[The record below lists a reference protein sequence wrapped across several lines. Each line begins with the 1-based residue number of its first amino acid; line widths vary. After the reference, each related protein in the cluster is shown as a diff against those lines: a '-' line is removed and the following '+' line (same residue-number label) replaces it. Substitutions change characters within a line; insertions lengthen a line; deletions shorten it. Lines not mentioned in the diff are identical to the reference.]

1 MNDEKY
7 PKRYKD
13 KLGRVIYVL
22 KNEFERT
29 IFMYYGTTNHI
40 KIKYHY
46 INKDVYI
53 DTFSKKGDIIF
64 STISKNIHETR
75 IEKRSD
81 GSIEFIIHPEK
92 LRFINSLK

>member
-1 MNDEKY
+1 MNVSDY

-13 KLGRVIYVL
+13 NLGRVIYAL
-22 KNEFERT
+22 ENEFERT
-29 IFMYYGTTNHI
+29 VFMYYGDTNRI

-53 DTFSKKGDIIF
+53 DAFSRTGAIIF
-64 STISKNIHETR
+64 STVSKNLHETHVER
-75 IEKRSD
+75 RSD
-81 GSIEFIIHPEK
+81 GSIEFIVHPEK

>member
-1 MNDEKY
+1 MNDSEY

-13 KLGRVIYVL
+13 NLGRIIYAL
-22 KNEFERT
+22 ENEFERT
-29 IFMYYGTTNHI
+29 VFMYYKDTNRI

-53 DTFSKKGDIIF
+53 DAFSRTGEIIF
-64 STISKNIHETR
+64 STVSRNLHETHVER
-75 IEKRSD
+75 RFD
-81 GSIEFIIHPEK
+81 GSIEFIVHPEK